1 MYSFCDRILVC
12 LLYFIIGTLSEKEPF
27 KMNCE
32 LNLTL
37 LLSGCYI
44 VTVAWP
50 SYGWSV
56 DVEENTYKAEIGS
69 DSLVWMLR
77 GGSLV
82 MWE

>member
-12 LLYFIIGTLSEKEPF
+12 LLYCIIGTLLEKELC

-32 LNLTL
+32 LNLTK

-44 VTVAWP
+44 VTVAWL

-56 DVEENTYKAEIGS
+56 DVDENMSKAEIGS
-69 DSLVWMLR
+69 VSLVWMLR

-82 MWE
+82 TWE